1 MSERPRETATEPA
14 STPMKY
20 LTILECPVVY
30 AAENDHA
37 LASKDMLPRFG
48 VTAGLESQHVRVLD
62 TRITSVC
69 IWTSEFFAKRYF
81 GKDWSEKAE
90 AIWGDQY
97 QMRFEPIDAASAA

>member
-1 MSERPRETATEPA
+1 MTDRPRETATEPA

-30 AAENDHA
+30 SAENDRA
-37 LASKDMLPRFG
+37 VASKDMLPRLG

-69 IWTSEFFAKRYF
+69 IWASEFFAKRYF
-81 GKDWSEKAE
+81 GKDWSETAD

-97 QMRFEPIDAASAA
+97 QIRFEAIDAASAA

>member
-1 MSERPRETATEPA
+1 MTDRPHEMATEPA
-14 STPMKY
+14 SAPMKH

-30 AAENDHA
+30 SAENDRA

-48 VTAGLESQHVRVLD
+48 VTAGLESQHMRVQD

-69 IWTSEFFAKRYF
+69 IWTNEAAAKQYF
-81 GKDWSEKAE
+81 GQDWTEKAE

-97 QMRFEPIDAASAA
+97 QIRFETIDTASAA

>member
-1 MSERPRETATEPA
+1 MTDRPHVTATEPA
-14 STPMKY
+14 SAPMKH

-30 AAENDHA
+30 SAENDQA

-69 IWTSEFFAKRYF
+69 IWTSEAAAQRYF
-81 GKDWSEKAE
+81 GEDWKGKAA
-90 AIWGDQY
+90 AIWGDEY
-97 QMRFEPIDAASAA
+97 QIRFEPIDTASAA

>member
-1 MSERPRETATEPA
+1 MTDRPHETITEPA
-14 STPMKY
+14 SAPMKY

-30 AAENDHA
+30 SAENSHA

-48 VTAGLESQHVRVLD
+48 VTSGLESQHVRVLD

-69 IWTSEFFAKRYF
+69 IWESEFFAKRYF
-81 GKDWSEKAE
+81 GKDWSGKAD

-97 QMRFEPIDAASAA
+97 QIRFEAIDAASAA